1 MEELEHNDPASVPEV
16 FPSNRTFSP
25 ADMAVIKDDLKAH
38 IAPIKT
44 LARLHN
50 LNTGKYFT
58 IRDLHNAR
66 EKISRQE
73 LAYLTPIQ
81 HLLQELQTSD
91 LWLTSHLVDG
101 YEQFTHFF
109 FAFESSLDLLEM
121 YPDVLFIDCTYK
133 TNEYNMPLSI
143 FSGVT
148 ACNKSFY
155 IGFAFLR
162 HEDKDSYHWVL
173 SQVHELYTR
182 VGQENGAE
190 VVLTDKDD
198 ALIAGLGEAMTTSHR
213 ILCVWHIN
221 KNVMARAT
229 KFFEGSDQVK
239 AWMDKWYKVCQA
251 PTLAEYQQAR
261 GELQIADP
269 IRIAEHRDNLF
280 EYIDREYLANGNNE
294 KHCYY
299 RTNC

>member
-1 MEELEHNDPASVPEV
+1 MRKATERHEPRKPSQQSCRSAHHIELYLC
-16 FPSNRTFSP
+16 
-25 ADMAVIKDDLKAH
+25 MA
-38 IAPIKT
+38 
-44 LARLHN
+44 R
-50 LNTGKYFT
+50 
-58 IRDLHNAR
+58 
-66 EKISRQE
+66 ISSGTV
-73 LAYLTPIQ
+73 TP
-81 HLLQELQTSD
+81 L
-91 LWLTSHLVDG
+91 
-101 YEQFTHFF
+101 
-109 FAFESSLDLLEM
+109 
-121 YPDVLFIDCTYK
+121 C
-133 TNEYNMPLSI
+133 I

-198 ALIAGLGEAMTTSHR
+198 ALIAGLGEVMTTSHH

-229 KFFEGSDQVK
+229 KFFEGPDQVK

-261 GELQIADP
+261 GEL
-269 IRIAEHRDNLF
+269 
-280 EYIDREYLANGNNE
+280 
-294 KHCYY
+294 
-299 RTNC
+299 